1 MAALIKAATQT
12 KSSMKMEFLATK
24 NIVLPGSRLDHL
36 EKIVNTLSTTV
47 NTLVQRIDG
56 LFPQASNVPGSVSA
70 ATAASTMMV
79 GNRTGGV
86 ALSSSS
92 APSPRSQGE
101 KGYASEEDEEDDV
114 GGAG

>member
-1 MAALIKAATQT
+1 MAALNKAATQT
-12 KSSMKMEFLATK
+12 KSSMKMEFLAAN
-24 NIVLPGSRLDHL
+24 NIVLPGSRLGHL
-36 EKIVNTLSTTV
+36 ETTV
-47 NTLVQRIDG
+47 NTLVQRIDS
-56 LFPQASNVPGSVSA
+56 LFPQANNVPGSVTA

-101 KGYASEEDEEDDV
+101 KGCASEEDEEDDV